1 MQERADCAL
10 QPAKGNGHLQVLRRQ
25 DPTAQMRLQKS
36 SDPRERASIGTLM
49 KPLKT
54 KGLTD

>member
-1 MQERADCAL
+1 
-10 QPAKGNGHLQVLRRQ
+10 
-25 DPTAQMRLQKS
+25 MRLQKS